1 MCFKNLIYF
10 DMLDVMLIWLYKI
23 FYFSYIDFIEGEKNK

>member
-1 MCFKNLIYF
+1 MCFKNLTHF

-23 FYFSYIDFIEGEKNK
+23 PYLSYIDFTEGEKNK